1 MTWSSSWRRFSTS
14 ATGFSRASRRRSRP
28 PPAPRGYHRRGVTST
43 RTWRVSLYA
52 GVAAVVIAFVVLWLA
67 PSGSFI
73 FLPDPAEPADPVVSV
88 PGEKPG
94 HGDSGIY
101 FLEVS
106 IRKASLLERLF
117 PSIHKG
123 ASIVPA
129 RVYNPEGLSGA
140 ERRRVGLGEMSVS
153 QQIAITVALE
163 SLGYHVTQ
171 TGARVAAITSG
182 YPADGV
188 IRLGDV
194 VVKARGRSVRT
205 PADLTAAM
213 KGTRPGDTVRLTV
226 RRNGARRELE
236 VGTRSDPH
244 DPTRA
249 VMGIS
254 VEPSPHF
261 PIDVKIQTRNIG
273 GPSAGLAFALDI
285 VAELRGH
292 LDHGR
297 RIAVTGALA
306 PDGQVLPI
314 GGIKQ
319 KTFGARE
326 ADADVFLVP
335 KSNAT
340 EARKWADGLPIV
352 PVQTFDQAVTYLK
365 TH

>member
-1 MTWSSSWRRFSTS
+1 
-14 ATGFSRASRRRSRP
+14 
-28 PPAPRGYHRRGVTST
+28 
-43 RTWRVSLYA
+43 
-52 GVAAVVIAFVVLWLA
+52 VIVFGILWLA

-88 PGEKPG
+88 PGEKPD
-94 HGDSGIY
+94 HGEAGIY

-106 IRKASLLERLF
+106 IRKATLLERLF

-129 RVYNPEGLSGA
+129 RVYNPEGLSGD

-163 SLGYHVTQ
+163 SLGYHVVQ
-171 TGARVAAITSG
+171 TGARVAAITTG

-188 IRLGDV
+188 VRLGDV
-194 VVKARGRSVRT
+194 VVAARGHPVRT

-213 KGTRPGDTVRLTV
+213 EGTRPGATVSLTV
-226 RRNGARRELE
+226 RRNGARRQLQ
-236 VGTRSDPH
+236 VGTRPDPN
-244 DPTRA
+244 DAKRA

-254 VEPSPHF
+254 VEPAPHF
-261 PIDVKIQTRNIG
+261 PVDVKIQTRNIG

-285 VAELRGH
+285 VDELRGG
-292 LDHGR
+292 LDRGR

-306 PDGQVLPI
+306 PDGRVLPI

-335 KSNAT
+335 KANAA
-340 EARKWADGLPIV
+340 EARKWADGLEIV
-352 PVQTFDQAVTYLK
+352 PVGSFDQAVTYLK
-365 TH
+365 TS

>member
-1 MTWSSSWRRFSTS
+1 
-14 ATGFSRASRRRSRP
+14 
-28 PPAPRGYHRRGVTST
+28 VTIT

-52 GVAAVVIAFVVLWLA
+52 GVAAVVIAFTVLWLA

-88 PGEKPG
+88 PGEEAG
-94 HGDSGIY
+94 HGDAGIY

-123 ASIVPA
+123 ASIVRA
-129 RVYNPEGLSGA
+129 QVYNPEGLSSA

-163 SLGYHVTQ
+163 SLGYHVAQ
-171 TGARVAAITSG
+171 TGARVAAITTG

-194 VVKARGRSVRT
+194 VVEARGRSVRT
-205 PADLTAAM
+205 PADLSVAM
-213 KGTRPGDTVRLTV
+213 KGTRPGDTVRITV
-226 RRNGARRELE
+226 RRHGERRELE
-236 VGTRSDPH
+236 VGTRGDPR
-244 DPTRA
+244 DRKRA

-254 VEPSPHF
+254 VEPAPHF

-285 VAELRGH
+285 VDELRGD

-297 RIAVTGALA
+297 RVAVTGALA
-306 PDGQVLPI
+306 PDGRVLPI

-319 KTFGARE
+319 KTFGALE
-326 ADADVFLVP
+326 SHADVFLVP
-335 KSNAT
+335 KGNAA
-340 EARKWADGLPIV
+340 EARQWAEGLPIV
-352 PVQTFDQAVTYLK
+352 PVETFDQAVTDLK
-365 TH
+365 TR